1 MVMRFFGGGVGHL
14 QSLQVVHQ
22 HLEAADPESEPI
34 ASESES
40 ESDMEVP
47 LGKDD
52 GNDPMDSDDE
62 VVEDT
67 SDKGIEDSD
76 SSSLGS
82 GCVSDSE
89 PEDGYDSL

>member
-1 MVMRFFGGGVGHL
+1 MRFFGGGVGHL

-22 HLEAADPESEPI
+22 HLEAADSESEPI
-34 ASESES
+34 ESES

-47 LGKDD
+47 LGQDD

-62 VVEDT
+62 DT
-67 SDKGIEDSD
+67 SDKGVEDSD
-76 SSSLGS
+76 NSSLGS